1 MAIEGSLREFA
12 VEDIFQLMHLSRK
25 TGELVI
31 VREPSRVRG
40 SVLFDAG
47 AVVRAVVDGPSPHL
61 GHLLLNAGKITE
73 ADLARAEERQVQ
85 SPDQSWVEIIN
96 SMDVVSEEDVEK
108 HVHFQAQEL
117 IIEILDWQ
125 DGSFSFAE
133 RAIDE
138 LERTTWIPTE
148 SLLMESAR
156 RADELSALPTAVASN
171 DAVPRLCDGA
181 GEGGILDLLPEEWE
195 VLGQID
201 GERDLRA
208 IAWALGR
215 SEFEVSKVVSKLV
228 DEELL
233 EIGGPDIGRARPPHE
248 LALDHAEELITA
260 GEFKMARERIDRVLR
275 DRSEESRALYLHS
288 LMCERAGDLEAA
300 ATGYET
306 TLSADPLAAEA
317 RLRLGLVRL
326 KLGNLEGA
334 TREWTAY
341 LRMSQDSP
349 ERRRVERAMSA
360 ARELE
365 VALNELDGR
374 DA

>member
-1 MAIEGSLREFA
+1 M
-12 VEDIFQLMHLSRK
+12 
-25 TGELVI
+25 
-31 VREPSRVRG
+31 
-40 SVLFDAG
+40 
-47 AVVRAVVDGPSPHL
+47 
-61 GHLLLNAGKITE
+61 
-73 ADLARAEERQVQ
+73 
-85 SPDQSWVEIIN
+85 
-96 SMDVVSEEDVEK
+96 
-108 HVHFQAQEL
+108 
-117 IIEILDWQ
+117 
-125 DGSFSFAE
+125 
-133 RAIDE
+133 
-138 LERTTWIPTE
+138 
-148 SLLMESAR
+148 
-156 RADELSALPTAVASN
+156 
-171 DAVPRLCDGA
+171 
-181 GEGGILDLLPEEWE
+181 LPEEWE

-248 LALDHAEELITA
+248 LALDHAEELITV

-317 RLRLGLVRL
+317 RLRLGLVRM